1 MVLRTA
7 VAVLAGIAIIGCAP
21 LPPLIPDSTPADVGT
36 IAEEQ
41 SPPAE
46 STAAVI
52 QDIPHT
58 DSSVIQP
65 PEVVVP
71 VNTASG
77 RFLVRPLPDALRRPL
92 RIGLVFGKARLRLQ
106 ASQGMRL
113 TADQSTVLENSEFRL
128 EAGSGTIRVL
138 DKAGTL
144 LATAR
149 KVVLTPESGDYIRMD
164 GKGYRGAL
172 EVTSQGNGMQ
182 AVNNITMEDYLRG
195 VVPHEIG
202 KLDAS
207 GIEALKAQSVAAR
220 TYAFKHFGSRS
231 SLGFDMYADTRD
243 QVYEGRDGEYAL
255 ANQAVDA
262 TTGVVMEYQGKLIEA
277 YYHSTCAGHTESLQT
292 WDKPDMPYMRARSDL
307 DPSGQP
313 YCAESKA
320 MTWEV
325 RFTESELASVIQRNA
340 KEAKADRIFAFQAV
354 EKIFVLDRLP
364 GGRVGNLLVATDNGT
379 LQVKGDR
386 TRWLFK
392 QGGKILPSA
401 WFHVHHENG
410 VWIFQGKGLG
420 HGIGMCQMGARGRSR
435 AGQSYQ
441 DILWHYYNGIDLVS
455 YQP

>member
-21 LPPLIPDSTPADVGT
+21 LPPLTPDSAPANVDSY
-36 IAEEQ
+36 AEEQ
-41 SPPAE
+41 PPPAE

-52 QDIPHT
+52 QEA
-58 DSSVIQP
+58 P
-65 PEVVVP
+65 PTVPSAVPATEVVAPTVA
-71 VNTASG
+71 ASG

-106 ASQGMRL
+106 ASLGMRL

-128 EAGSGTIRVL
+128 EASSGTIRVL
-138 DKAGTL
+138 DKSGTL

-149 KVVLTPESGDYIRMD
+149 KVVLTPESGDHIRID
-164 GKGYRGAL
+164 GKGYRGGL
-172 EVTSQGNGMQ
+172 EVTGQGNGMQ
-182 AVNNITMEDYLRG
+182 AINNITMEDYLRG

-340 KEAKADRIFAFQAV
+340 KEAKADRIFAFQSV

-364 GGRVGNLLVATDNGT
+364 GDRVGNLLVATDNGT

-441 DILWHYYNGIDLVS
+441 DILWHYYSGIDLVS